1 MTQELT
7 CPLHGPY
14 PASYGNCP
22 RCAKMTG
29 VRPQDPGP
37 IGASEDDMPTDY
49 FGGRERISGPQNNMD
64 ESPTILPGGSRRIL
78 DMDEQET
85 NLGIHRYS
93 DDITE
98 LDVPVTG
105 PQAILWVKEGK
116 RRGRIYQVKEEMVIG
131 RKNADLILDD
141 PKVSTTHAKIV
152 IENGEYILVD
162 FHSKNGS
169 YVNGERIK
177 AETVIKENDTLK
189 FGDVVLVLKVL
200 DSN

>member
-64 ESPTILPGGSRRIL
+64 ESQQSFLVVPAEFWTW
-78 DMDEQET
+78 T
-85 NLGIHRYS
+85 N
-93 DDITE
+93 
-98 LDVPVTG
+98 
-105 PQAILWVKEGK
+105 KK
-116 RRGRIYQVKEEMVIG
+116 R
-131 RKNADLILDD
+131 
-141 PKVSTTHAKIV
+141 T
-152 IENGEYILVD
+152 LVFID
-162 FHSKNGS
+162 
-169 YVNGERIK
+169 
-177 AETVIKENDTLK
+177 TVMTSQN
-189 FGDVVLVLKVL
+189 
-200 DSN
+200 